1 MRAALLL
8 LMIAGSCAGK
18 LGDLETADKR
28 FVAGAW
34 HEAITRYDEAARR
47 PERTPAQRVHAWTN
61 AGLACEKI
69 RAPEAA
75 RQRFERAIDP
85 EIPAASEAALYYLAE
100 LIKDQDSARAL
111 NLYYRAAA
119 SAEKNLGREFPYR
132 NATDRILQL
141 SMSR

>member
-8 LMIAGSCAGK
+8 LVIAGSCASQ
-18 LGDLETADKR
+18 LGDLPDADKT
-28 FVAGAW
+28 FAAGAW
-34 HEAITRYDEAARR
+34 HQAITRYDAAARR
-47 PERTPAQRVHAWTN
+47 PELTPAERVHAWTN

-69 RAPEAA
+69 HAPEAA
-75 RQRFERAIDP
+75 RLRYEHAIDP
-85 EIPAASEAALYYLAE
+85 EIPTASEAALYYLAE
-100 LIKDQDSARAL
+100 LIRDRDSARAL

-119 SAEKNLGREFPYR
+119 SAEKNLAREFPYR